1 MATLIQSKQ
10 IQGVVTAS
18 VITGDFAVNAG
29 SVNLSGASGVSGSFS
44 GSFIGDGSGLT
55 GIHQNLDFNSV
66 SKILTISSGN
76 SVDLSS
82 LGGGGG
88 GGGSSI
94 WTTGSDFYKVS
105 SDLQVTGSFSATS
118 LTGSIDY
125 SNLTNLPSGIFSGS
139 LIAGNNITITSGSGN
154 ITITSSGGGS
164 VPAGTVS
171 GSEQITFSG
180 ISNIPSGL
188 LSSSAQLT
196 DGSNIVSGSV
206 LRTLDGTGVVSGSV
220 LRTLDGTDV
229 VSGSVI
235 RTFDGTGILSGS
247 KTDISSLNTYTSSAD
262 SRLSSIEAATGSYL
276 TSETDSQTLSI
287 SGDQLTIS
295 TGNTVTIPT
304 GSSLPSGVI
313 SGSAQ
318 LTTEFDTR
326 YINTSG
332 DGIISGSVLRTLDGT
347 GVISGSVLRTLDGTG
362 VISGSILSQ
371 LPSGVISGSTQITD
385 GSGILSGSLVSQL
398 PSGLVSGSY
407 SSSVDSRILTEKSR
421 IDNIL
426 SGANADYDQ
435 FVEIVELVNST
446 DTTNDTAFA
455 NHYTSSR
462 QRDTALEL
470 FTSSIDTTIKTKL
483 NTEDV
488 LSGSIESL
496 LPGGVVSGS
505 TQITDGSGILSGSVL
520 RTLDGTGVLSGS
532 HTDISSLNTYTSS
545 ADSRLAS
552 IEAATGSYLTSETD
566 SQTLSIS
573 GDQLTISTGNTV
585 TIPTG
590 SSLPSGTVSSSV
602 QLTTEFD
609 TRYLNT
615 DGDGVVSGSVLRN
628 LDGTGVISGS
638 VLRTLDGTGVVSGS
652 VLRTLDGTTV
662 LSGSLLP
669 GTNITINSGSGN
681 YIISSSGGSTDFDGN
696 RVISQ
701 DKLPAFFT
709 SSFNPGTS
717 GSVTDFLNAIFY
729 PNSAPSITTGNQ
741 TISEYTTNGSTIV
754 TVSGTDP
761 EGQSLTF
768 GTSSA
773 YSDDL
778 VRVASNGVMTLNSLP
793 TSASFNTD
801 SVSGVHGHKVEV
813 TATDTFNTTVTKD
826 IYIIVTPNEAPK
838 FRENSV
844 SGNIITSVT
853 ANLNESSA
861 DDTLVKRVFF
871 TDVESDTITITTSSI
886 DNNHFDID
894 IQSTYVDIKQNTG
907 SLDYEQQTT
916 YTFSITA
923 SDEHYEDGNDL
934 DSRTFLPITV
944 NVTDNLVPV
953 VNSQVVGSLNENS
966 SNGASV
972 GSISATDSEGDGISF
987 VTFDLHKL
995 LLDGSTVSSGSYG
1008 GTSQLTDPH
1017 ENPFQMDSSGN
1028 VTRKTGV
1035 LLNSDLINSYQYR
1048 VQVRDNYNAQ
1058 ISSASVATINI
1069 TDDTPATLSDNW
1081 SAGPYIKESEEN
1093 GTTIKTT
1100 NYGSTTAD
1108 YNSNQSGTWT
1118 SSNSEISINSSGNL
1132 SLGFHVS
1139 GSAKQSGQSLDSTIT
1154 FTNTF
1159 GTTTTDSLSVVILP
1173 NHFPSAS
1180 FTNQTSNLNTN
1191 LAVTNSNL
1199 VLVAITD
1206 TEGDTPY
1213 SASLS
1218 GTDASKLN
1226 INYTNGTSSSLYI
1239 RANENLSAGTL
1250 NYNLRVTDSYS
1261 ESSDYTGKTITI
1273 AAADTGTL
1281 GGDTTSYIIESGKSG
1296 EAIRDASGFGAGN
1309 QSQMTVS
1316 YSPDYGSQAVQG
1328 SSWSSSN
1335 SAIAINTSGQLS
1347 LASHISGS
1355 STGSGDTIVSTIGFE
1370 DQYGNVGSGNVT
1382 VNVFAN
1388 NHPSASFTQNT
1399 SIYNENQM
1407 VSGSLVES
1415 FTITDTEADVPYGI
1429 SLSGTDASKIDIVP
1443 QNSNTSS
1450 VQLKTKEDLAG
1461 GSYAYTVSV
1470 SDGYQVSE
1478 YDRTVSIASANLG
1491 SMSENGTFYI
1501 IESAL
1506 NNDFIFTNSNG
1517 RTGTQGEVSVSYS
1530 PNYGSQSATNFASS
1544 NALIAIDSSNGKLK
1558 AGGNISG
1565 SGNTNGETITS
1576 TISWNDQYGNNG
1588 SDSITVN
1595 VAQNNA
1601 PTVSSTSTSNLN
1613 TNQATA
1619 SAQILNLVVS
1629 DTESDSIPNSGLSFS
1644 GFNSTHFTPSISTPS
1659 MKLLVN
1665 NTSVPA
1671 GTYGYTASIQDV
1683 HGFSTTTVENT
1694 FTIAQAS
1701 TGSLG
1706 GDTAI
1711 YIIESATTGSVFRDQ
1726 TGFNQGNA
1734 AQLSVSYSPNYGSAV
1749 VQSYTS
1755 SRQGIS
1761 VDSSGNLTAGYD
1773 FSGSVTSTDYTS
1785 TALTSDSTNSTLYGK
1800 SLHVNGIKVV
1810 QGAATGSQSA
1820 VPDLFTEKVAQVVKL
1835 MITGSGADIDD
1846 VAQANMIGTLKGET
1860 GTWHQNLPTAQRVLR
1875 GAGGDYSP
1883 NPLQDSNYSSY
1894 PGLQNF
1900 QDSHSTKDMIWYL
1913 NSTASS
1919 GSGDADITEVVEHLM
1934 HTIHSYGVRGGV
1946 EGSVNGLSWIPGMDS
1961 DWKTRELFLAFKQ
1974 AVDNSVF
1981 SLTGYGDED
1990 YNTEDTFELAVI
2002 EYLYLLN
2009 FNMWEYSS
2017 LWDGGSLSPEWND
2030 NSRTPS
2036 GIQTNNPLGY
2046 ALYNKYIK
2054 PVLTKPSLSSLRS
2067 IFQDGDVGNPAIA
2080 GSSGYTPEVGSGLI
2094 SNIKFRDQY
2103 DNIGS
2108 GSVTATV
2115 FGNSSPVANFTQTSG
2130 YESDNATSGSDAGA
2144 LVVTDTESNSPF
2156 TITLAGTDGGKFD
2169 VSGTSSPFEIQ
2180 PTGSLDAGTYTINIT
2195 ITDSYSE
2202 SVTLTGETITV
2213 DASANNGKVYV
2224 YDVGFNNA
2232 TYNTAL
2238 GIQSEDSSTPPV
2250 ATPFSGIGF
2259 VEKII
2264 NGDVLGD
2271 SSFTYSYGST
2281 ITSNKLAEASGS
2293 NVHDVLRTMGTS
2305 GVITRN
2311 SSKHFAILMP
2321 SGSSMTGFPTSTT
2334 NGYGGSTAG
2343 QYVLEVGTDGT
2354 TIDGTNTI
2362 ETSEINQITLGTSH
2376 LGFTKW
2382 FIVGS
2387 TGQLA
2392 SSTNFNLGLNP
2403 SSGSGGA

>member
-29 SVNLSGASGVSGSFS
+29 SVNLSGASGVTGSFS

-105 SDLQVTGSFSATS
+105 SDLQVTGSLSATS

-206 LRTLDGTGVVSGSV
+206 LRTLDGTGVI
-220 LRTLDGTDV
+220 
-229 VSGSVI
+229 SGSVI

-247 KTDISSLNTYTSSAD
+247 KTDISSLNTYTSS
-262 SRLSSIEAATGSYL
+262 T
-276 TSETDSQTLSI
+276 
-287 SGDQLTIS
+287 
-295 TGNTVTIPT
+295 
-304 GSSLPSGVI
+304 
-313 SGSAQ
+313 
-318 LTTEFDTR
+318 
-326 YINTSG
+326 
-332 DGIISGSVLRTLDGT
+332 
-347 GVISGSVLRTLDGTG
+347 
-362 VISGSILSQ
+362 
-371 LPSGVISGSTQITD
+371 
-385 GSGILSGSLVSQL
+385 
-398 PSGLVSGSY
+398 
-407 SSSVDSRILTEKSR
+407 
-421 IDNIL
+421 
-426 SGANADYDQ
+426 
-435 FVEIVELVNST
+435 
-446 DTTNDTAFA
+446 
-455 NHYTSSR
+455 
-462 QRDTALEL
+462 
-470 FTSSIDTTIKTKL
+470 
-483 NTEDV
+483 
-488 LSGSIESL
+488 
-496 LPGGVVSGS
+496 
-505 TQITDGSGILSGSVL
+505 
-520 RTLDGTGVLSGS
+520 
-532 HTDISSLNTYTSS
+532 
-545 ADSRLAS
+545 DSRLAS

-590 SSLPSGTVSSSV
+590 SGGSVPAGTISSSA

-609 TRYLNT
+609 IRYLNT
-615 DGDGVVSGSVLRN
+615 SGDGTL
-628 LDGTGVISGS
+628 SGS

-652 VLRTLDGTTV
+652 VLRTLDGTGVVSGSVIRTFDGTGILSGSLVSQLPSGVISGSTQITDGSGILSGSIVDQLPSGIISGSTFTSFSSSVDSRLDTLENATDNTGSDTQSLSISGDQLTISDGNTITIPTGSEASVPAGTISGSAQITSFGFTSGSHTDIPSGTISSSAQVISSLPSGVISGSTQITDGSNIISGSVLRTLDGSGVISGSVLRTLDGSGVISGSVLRTLDGTGVISGSVLRTLDGTTV
-662 LSGSLLP
+662 LSGSILP

-701 DKLPAFFT
+701 DKLSAFFT

-754 TVSGTDP
+754 TVTGTDP

-778 VRVASNGVMTLNSLP
+778 VRVASNGVLTLNSLP

-801 SVSGVHGHKVEV
+801 IIGGAHGHKVEV

-838 FRENSV
+838 FREGSTG
-844 SGNIITSVT
+844 GNVITSVT
-853 ANLNESSA
+853 SNLNESSA
-861 DDTLVKRVFF
+861 NDTLVKRVFF
-871 TDVESDTITITTSSI
+871 TDTESDSITITTSSI
-886 DNNHFDID
+886 DGNHFDITKY
-894 IQSTYVDIKQNTG
+894 STYVDIRQNTS
-907 SLDYEQQTT
+907 SLDYEQKTT
-916 YTFSITA
+916 YNFSITA
-923 SDEHYEDGNDL
+923 SDEHYENGQDS
-934 DSRTFLPITV
+934 DSRTFLPITI

-972 GSISATDSEGDGISF
+972 GSISATDSEGDSISF

-995 LLDGSTVSSGSYG
+995 LLDGSTVTSGSYG

-1108 YNSNQSGTWT
+1108 YNSNQSGTWA

-1199 VLVAITD
+1199 VLVTITD

-1239 RANENLSAGTL
+1239 RANEDLSAGTL
-1250 NYNLRVTDSYS
+1250 NYNLKVTDSYS
-1261 ESSDYTGKTITI
+1261 ESSDYTGRTITI

-1281 GGDTTSYIIESGKSG
+1281 GGDTTSYIIESGQSG
-1296 EAIRDASGFGAGN
+1296 DVIRDASGFGAGN

-1415 FTITDTEADVPYGI
+1415 FTITDTEADVPYSI
-1429 SLSGTDASKIDIVP
+1429 TLSGTDASKIEIVP
-1443 QNSNTSS
+1443 QNSDTSS

-1470 SDGYQVSE
+1470 SDGYQLSE

-1613 TNQATA
+1613 TNQATG

-1644 GFNSTHFTPSISTPS
+1644 GFNSTYFTPSISTPS

-1665 NTSVPA
+1665 STSVPA
-1671 GTYGYTASIQDV
+1671 GTYPYTASIQDV

-1694 FTIAQAS
+1694 FTIAQS
-1701 TGSLG
+1701 DNGTLG

-1711 YIIESATTGSVFRDQ
+1711 YIIESAESGDVFRDQ
-1726 TGFNQGNA
+1726 TGFNAGNA
-1734 AQLSVSYSPNYGSAV
+1734 AQLSVSYSPSHGSPI

-1755 SRQGIS
+1755 SMSSIA
-1761 VDSSGNLTAGYD
+1761 VDNSGNLTLNVNL
-1773 FSGSVTSTDYTS
+1773 SGSVTQSTDTFQ
-1785 TALTSDSTNSTLYGK
+1785 TT
-1800 SLHVNGIKVV
+1800 
-1810 QGAATGSQSA
+1810 
-1820 VPDLFTEKVAQVVKL
+1820 
-1835 MITGSGADIDD
+1835 IT
-1846 VAQANMIGTLKGET
+1846 
-1860 GTWHQNLPTAQRVLR
+1860 
-1875 GAGGDYSP
+1875 
-1883 NPLQDSNYSSY
+1883 
-1894 PGLQNF
+1894 
-1900 QDSHSTKDMIWYL
+1900 
-1913 NSTASS
+1913 
-1919 GSGDADITEVVEHLM
+1919 
-1934 HTIHSYGVRGGV
+1934 
-1946 EGSVNGLSWIPGMDS
+1946 
-1961 DWKTRELFLAFKQ
+1961 
-1974 AVDNSVF
+1974 
-1981 SLTGYGDED
+1981 
-1990 YNTEDTFELAVI
+1990 
-2002 EYLYLLN
+2002 
-2009 FNMWEYSS
+2009 
-2017 LWDGGSLSPEWND
+2017 
-2030 NSRTPS
+2030 
-2036 GIQTNNPLGY
+2036 
-2046 ALYNKYIK
+2046 
-2054 PVLTKPSLSSLRS
+2054 
-2067 IFQDGDVGNPAIA
+2067 
-2080 GSSGYTPEVGSGLI
+2080 
-2094 SNIKFRDQY
+2094 FRDQY

-2108 GSVTATV
+2108 GTVTATV
-2115 FGNSSPVANFTQTSG
+2115 FGNSSPVANFTQTSN

-2144 LVVTDTESNSPF
+2144 LVITDTESNSPF

-2195 ITDSYSE
+2195 VTDNYDE

-2232 TYNTAL
+2232 TYNTAF

-2250 ATPFSGIGF
+2250 ATPYSGIGF

-2281 ITSNKLAEASGS
+2281 ITSNKLAEGTGD
-2293 NVHDVLRTMGTS
+2293 NVHDVLRAMGTS
-2305 GVITRN
+2305 GDISRSTSV
-2311 SSKHFAILMP
+2311 HFAILIP
-2321 SGSSMTGFPTSTT
+2321 SGSSMSGMPTSTT
-2334 NGYGGSTAG
+2334 DSYGGSTAG
-2343 QYVLEVGTDGT
+2343 EYVLEVGVNGSA
-2354 TIDGTNTI
+2354 IDGVNTKQA
-2362 ETSEINQITLGTSH
+2362 SEINQVTLGTAH

-2387 TGQLA
+2387 SDQV
-2392 SSTNFNLGLNP
+2392 SSLTSFNLGLNP
-2403 SSGSGGA
+2403 SSGSGGE

>member
-206 LRTLDGTGVVSGSV
+206 LRTLDGTGVISGSV

-262 SRLSSIEAATGSYL
+262 SRLASIEAATGSYL

-332 DGIISGSVLRTLDGT
+332 DGIISGSVLRTLDGTGVISGSVLRTLDGTGVISGSVIRTFDGT

-470 FTSSIDTTIKTKL
+470 FTSSIDTTIKSKL
-483 NTEDV
+483 NTDNV

-496 LPGGVVSGS
+496 LPSGVISGS
-505 TQITDGSGILSGSVL
+505 TQITDGSGIISGSVL
-520 RTLDGTGVLSGS
+520 RTLDGTGVFSGS
-532 HTDISSLNTYTSS
+532 LVAGTSITINQVGNNFEISSSASGGASVTVSDSAPSS
-545 ADSRLAS
+545 P
-552 IEAATGSYLTSETD
+552 SEGDLWWKSNDGNLYVYYDGYWVISNDITAG
-566 SQTLSIS
+566 LPAGVIS
-573 GDQLTISTGNTV
+573 GSAQITSIITDAYISASAASSGFGSGVSDYTQLTNV
-585 TIPTG
+585 
-590 SSLPSGTVSSSV
+590 PSGLVSGST
-602 QLTTEFD
+602 QI
-609 TRYLNT
+609 T
-615 DGDGVVSGSVLRN
+615 DGSNIVSGSVLRTLDGTGVVSGSVLRTFDGSGVVSGSVLRT
-628 LDGTGVISGS
+628 LDGSGVISGS

-652 VLRTLDGTTV
+652 VLRTLDGTGVISGSVLRTLDGTTV
-662 LSGSLLP
+662 LSGSILP

-701 DKLPAFFT
+701 DKLSAFFT

-861 DDTLVKRVFF
+861 NDTLVKRVFF
-871 TDVESDTITITTSSI
+871 TDVESDSITITSSSI
-886 DNNHFDID
+886 DGNHFDVTKY
-894 IQSTYVDIKQNTG
+894 STYVDIRQNTS
-907 SLDYEQQTT
+907 SLDYEQRTT
-916 YTFSITA
+916 YNFSITA
-923 SDEHYEDGNDL
+923 SDEHYVNGQDS

-972 GSISATDSEGDGISF
+972 GSISATDSEGDSISF

-995 LLDGSTVSSGSYG
+995 LLDGSTVTSGSYS

-1108 YNSNQSGTWT
+1108 YNSNQSGTWA

-1694 FTIAQAS
+1694 FTIAQS
-1701 TGSLG
+1701 DNGTLG

-1711 YIIESATTGSVFRDQ
+1711 YIIESAESGDVFRDQ
-1726 TGFNQGNA
+1726 TGFGAGNA
-1734 AQLSVSYSPNYGSAV
+1734 AQLSVSYSPSHGSPI

-1755 SRQGIS
+1755 SMSSIA
-1761 VDSSGNLTAGYD
+1761 VDNSGNLTLNVD
-1773 FSGSVTSTDYTS
+1773 ISGSVTQSTDTFQ
-1785 TALTSDSTNSTLYGK
+1785 TT
-1800 SLHVNGIKVV
+1800 
-1810 QGAATGSQSA
+1810 
-1820 VPDLFTEKVAQVVKL
+1820 
-1835 MITGSGADIDD
+1835 IT
-1846 VAQANMIGTLKGET
+1846 
-1860 GTWHQNLPTAQRVLR
+1860 
-1875 GAGGDYSP
+1875 
-1883 NPLQDSNYSSY
+1883 
-1894 PGLQNF
+1894 
-1900 QDSHSTKDMIWYL
+1900 
-1913 NSTASS
+1913 
-1919 GSGDADITEVVEHLM
+1919 
-1934 HTIHSYGVRGGV
+1934 
-1946 EGSVNGLSWIPGMDS
+1946 
-1961 DWKTRELFLAFKQ
+1961 
-1974 AVDNSVF
+1974 
-1981 SLTGYGDED
+1981 
-1990 YNTEDTFELAVI
+1990 
-2002 EYLYLLN
+2002 
-2009 FNMWEYSS
+2009 
-2017 LWDGGSLSPEWND
+2017 
-2030 NSRTPS
+2030 
-2036 GIQTNNPLGY
+2036 
-2046 ALYNKYIK
+2046 
-2054 PVLTKPSLSSLRS
+2054 
-2067 IFQDGDVGNPAIA
+2067 
-2080 GSSGYTPEVGSGLI
+2080 
-2094 SNIKFRDQY
+2094 FRDQY

-2108 GSVTATV
+2108 GTVTATV
-2115 FGNSSPVANFTQTSG
+2115 FGNSSPVASFTQTSA

-2156 TITLAGTDGGKFD
+2156 TITLAGTHGTQFD

-2180 PTGSLDAGTYTINIT
+2180 PKASLAAGTYTINIT
-2195 ITDSYSE
+2195 VTDNYGE

-2213 DASANNGKVYV
+2213 DASANNGKIYV

-2250 ATPFSGIGF
+2250 ATPYSGIGF

-2293 NVHDVLRTMGTS
+2293 NVHDVLRTMGSS